1 MPRSISRPKRNNRKV
16 VSRKPKV
23 TRNRHRVTAFVRKN
37 WDDRLTATQNLE
49 RLGLKADL
57 NSAKELAAT
66 TADAAAEASLETR
79 PGDTVPPRVNAARPR
94 FYVHE
99 LEAAYIDSLE
109 KAHGSNYI
117 AMQRDI
123 KTNSLQWTAARCEG
137 KIERLRKFRA
147 GERARK
153 LAEAEAADAKAAAR
167 EDSPAGDDSDE
178 EDEEDEE

>member
-1 MPRSISRPKRNNRKV
+1 MPRSISRPKRSNRKV

-57 NSAKELAAT
+57 NSAKELETT
-66 TADAAAEASLETR
+66 TADAAAEASMETR
-79 PGDTVPPRVNAARPR
+79 PGDAVPPRVNAARPR

-137 KIERLRKFRA
+137 KIERLRKFRE

-153 LAEAEAADAKAAAR
+153 LAEADAAEAGSGDAA
-167 EDSPAGDDSDE
+167 SAGDDSDE
-178 EDEEDEE
+178 EDEE